1 MLYGLVKSLHYGIK
15 NTKNKQPDEK
25 IFNVHCFCYVSRD
38 KDGLG
43 WEIYNRAIMPYS
55 RASMPTHNILHGHIY
70 IIM

>member
-25 IFNVHCFCYVSRD
+25 YLMHTVFVMLAETRMD
-38 KDGLG
+38 WAG
-43 WEIYNRAIMPYS
+43 RAIMPYS